1 MALYWPD
8 QEVALDIVDDALAEH
23 IGPGDLPSDWRV
35 LRVTAAQ
42 VDNLE
47 GMRQIGDTLC
57 IMLGVDPPEKTPEWL
72 EANERLFNAL
82 RTPLWL

>member
-8 QEVALDIVDDALAEH
+8 QKVALDIVDDALAEH
-23 IGPGDLPSDWRV
+23 IVPGDLPSDWRV
-35 LRVTAAQ
+35 LRVTSAQ

-57 IMLGVDPPEKTPEWL
+57 IMLGVEPPEKTPEWL